1 MARNNLEERLI
12 DFAVLIVHIIN
23 RIPNSI
29 AGKQLASQLIRS
41 GTSPALNYGEAQGAE
56 SRKDFIHKLKVV
68 LKEIRESHINL
79 RILDKGQL
87 LPNDP
92 DVLNGIKETDELIA
106 IFIKSIET
114 AKKNLA
120 KNSDKSFLLHSTSLL
135 ATCAERSRSIGY

>member
-12 DFAVLIVHIIN
+12 DFAVLIVHITN

-114 AKKNLA
+114 AKKNIS
-120 KNSDKSFLLHSTSLL
+120 KEDS
-135 ATCAERSRSIGY
+135 

>member
-1 MARNNLEERLI
+1 MARNNLEVRLI

-29 AGKQLASQLIRS
+29 AGKQLDSQLIRS

-114 AKKNLA
+114 AKKNLS
-120 KNSDKSFLLHSTSLL
+120 KED
-135 ATCAERSRSIGY
+135 R